1 MPYFLKLSF
10 IATAMVLPLAV
21 FVWWRI
27 WAIFRPFSSKKY
39 IYLKKGLGYLLLS
52 FLAYPLYGVIWHY
65 GGMEIS
71 YNNQELW
78 LSVYFWFGMVLITQL
93 FWCLLLFIII
103 HLILRFGMADFY
115 QRIKSRLVYIRVG
128 VVVFVVF
135 FVGVKS
141 IIDFSKIIV
150 EEAVEV
156 EITGLTG
163 NEEIRIVHIS
173 DLQAD
178 ELTNEKKMLRY
189 INLVNDQNPDVVI
202 FSGDLITEGVEY
214 IPIAAEMLGK
224 IQSANGVFSVF
235 GDHDIWTGSQLASY
249 ELEEEGIVLLD
260 NQNEVIEIKGLKI
273 RISGITEAYSRRV
286 SSQVLDT
293 VLSDSTDADV
303 KILMSH
309 QPSERLAASAKDYG
323 YDLFLAGHTHGG
335 QIVLPFFFYDVNPA
349 NMETKYAAGNY
360 REENFLVN
368 VNSGLGSSLA
378 PIRYNA
384 PASISTILLVP
395 PE

>member
-27 WAIFRPFSSKKY
+27 WAIFKPFDSKAL

-93 FWCLLLFIII
+93 FWCLFLFVVI
-103 HLILRFGMADFY
+103 HLVLRFGFTNFY
-115 QRIKSRLVYIRVG
+115 QKIKSGLVYVRVG
-128 VVVFVVF
+128 VVVFVVI
-135 FVGVKS
+135 FVATKS
-141 IIDFSKIIV
+141 FIDFSKIVI
-150 EEAVEV
+150 EDAVEV
-156 EITGLTG
+156 EITSLNAG
-163 NEEIRIVHIS
+163 EEMKIIHIS

-178 ELTNEKKMLRY
+178 ALTNEKKMLRY
-189 INLVNDQNPDVVI
+189 INLVNEQSPDLVV
-202 FSGDLITEGVEY
+202 FSGDLITEGADY

-224 IQSANGVFSVF
+224 IESAFGVFAVF
-235 GDHDIWTGSQLASY
+235 GDHDIWTGSQLAVTA
-249 ELEEEGIVLLD
+249 LEQQGIQLLD
-260 NQNEVIEIKGLKI
+260 NQNEVIEAKGI
-273 RISGITEAYSRRV
+273 RIRLSGITEAYSQRV
-286 SSQVLDT
+286 SQQKLEEVLG
-293 VLSDSTDADV
+293 DSIVSDV
-303 KILMSH
+303 KILLSH
-309 QPSERLAASAKDYG
+309 QPSERLAVSAKKSG

-349 NMETKYAAGNY
+349 LMETRYTVGSY

-368 VNSGLGSSLA
+368 VNAGLGSSLA
-378 PIRYNA
+378 PIRYNS
-384 PASISTILLVP
+384 PASISTILLK
-395 PE
+395 

>member
-39 IYLKKGLGYLLLS
+39 TYLKKGLGYLLLS

-93 FWCLLLFIII
+93 FWCLFLFIII
-103 HLILRFGMADFY
+103 HLILRFGMAKLY
-115 QRIKSRLVYIRVG
+115 QRVKSKLVYIRVG
-128 VVVFVVF
+128 VVVFVVL
-135 FVGVKS
+135 FVGIKS
-141 IIDFSKIIV
+141 VIDFSKIVV
-150 EEAVEV
+150 EDAVDLEV
-156 EITGLTG
+156 ASLTG
-163 NEEIRIVHIS
+163 DEEIRIIHIS

-178 ELTNEKKMLRY
+178 ELTNEEKMLRY
-189 INLVNDQNPDVVI
+189 INLVNDQNPDIVI

-224 IQSANGVFSVF
+224 VESKYGVFAVF

-249 ELEEEGIVLLD
+249 ELEEEGIQLLD
-260 NQNEVIEIKGLKI
+260 NENEIIEVKGIKI
-273 RISGITEAYSRRV
+273 RVSGITEAYSQRV
-286 SSQVLDT
+286 SPQTLET
-293 VLSDSTDADV
+293 VLSDSSYADV

-309 QPSERLAASAKDYG
+309 QPSERLATAAKSYG

-349 NMETKYAAGNY
+349 HMETKYAVGSY
-360 REENFLVN
+360 REDDFLVN
-368 VNSGLGSSLA
+368 VNAGLGSSLA

-384 PASISTILLVP
+384 PAAISTILLKPVN
-395 PE
+395 